1 MNFFDQDNQHVGMQ
15 VNADQITI
23 TMLMSGEF
31 LRELR
36 RWITLM
42 QDQGL
47 PDDEQYQGL
56 PDDEQYEE
64 VLEALYL
71 AVNETRIYVS
81 RLKGPMSGARFS
93 PSDRSL
99 SRASHKWIA
108 CRNLEQEKK
117 VIALLDESVTETKT
131 H

>member
-71 AVNETRIYVS
+71 PTFCANGQKAGVIGRVVVV
-81 RLKGPMSGARFS
+81 
-93 PSDRSL
+93 
-99 SRASHKWIA
+99 
-108 CRNLEQEKK
+108 EQERQ
-117 VIALLDESVTETKT
+117 
-131 H
+131 